1 MKNSNKK
8 IKIGLL
14 ALTCAALLLCAG
26 CSSAETSSAE
36 PTATPEATATAEPT
50 ATPEPELDSIGEKSE
65 SKDTFSVTLENGT
78 DQDITAVS
86 VKTGEEEKFPE
97 SMMKKD
103 DVFEKGEKSVLYY
116 TPKKDDASSS
126 SEASDD
132 KIVTPR
138 YDIQIT
144 LKDGTKYVL
153 HAFPF
158 GDIEEGKI
166 QVADDVAYL
175 TYTSVSTKEK
185 VDTKEAELA
194 EKETAESEVSV
205 QTEETPASEAEPVY
219 EEPSYEE
226 PSYEEPSYEEPSYEE
241 PAAPE
246 QPDNGGQEGCVN
258 GALFN

>member
-1 MKNSNKK
+1 MNRK
-8 IKIGLL
+8 IKGSLL
-14 ALTCAALLLCAG
+14 ALTCAALLLCTG

-36 PTATPEATATAEPT
+36 ATATPAPTATAEPT
-50 ATPEPELDSIGEKSE
+50 ATPAPELDVIGEKSE
-65 SKDTFSVTLENGT
+65 SEETFKVTLENGT
-78 DQDITAVS
+78 EQDITAVS
-86 VKTGEEEKFPE
+86 VKTGDEEKFPE
-97 SMMKKD
+97 NMMAKD

-126 SEASDD
+126 SASSDD

-144 LKDGTKYVL
+144 LKDGTQYVL

-166 QVADDVAYL
+166 QTADDVAYL
-175 TYTSVSTKEK
+175 TYTSVKTKEK

-194 EKETAESEVSV
+194 EKETENSEVSV
-205 QTEETPASEAEPVY
+205 QTEETPASEPTY

-241 PAAPE
+241 PAYTPE
-246 QPDNGGQEGCVN
+246 EPDNGGQEGCVN